1 LTNEETHKLKDN
13 WVTLNG
19 CNAWII
25 YGPELNEKLY
35 DGYLINLE
43 AIINFQ
49 DVIMVSVNEFSF
61 AENFYLLKI
70 YTY

>member
-1 LTNEETHKLKDN
+1 MTNEETHKLKDN

-19 CNAWII
+19 CNARII

-43 AIINFQ
+43 AIINF
-49 DVIMVSVNEFSF
+49 
-61 AENFYLLKI
+61 
-70 YTY
+70 